1 MIMDLLFVRPL
12 SFAGLVI
19 GSGLSIIATP
29 FALASGTTGPLYERL
44 VVEPFDFTVCRPLGE
59 F

>member
-12 SFAGLVI
+12 SFVGLFI
-19 GSGLSIIATP
+19 GTGMSIIATP
-29 FALASGTTGPLYERL
+29 LALASGSTGPLYERL
-44 VVEPFDFTVCRPLGE
+44 VVEPFDFTVCRPLGA